1 MSDTCRPG
9 SQYPSDGGVNDP
21 DTGILR
27 KRSNVFLLKKQRVP
41 AKKLM
46 LSGKQSV
53 FNTFDVFLFRVK
65 QQK

>member
-1 MSDTCRPG
+1 
-9 SQYPSDGGVNDP
+9 
-21 DTGILR
+21 LR